1 SYKSLN
7 PSFNFLPTTFLIAT
21 EKPFI
26 ETLKQKIEM
35 ACFIPDIPNEKS
47 KQAFRQYLER
57 SGVVDRITS
66 TLVML
71 FSLEER
77 PEDPL
82 DFIRRN
88 LGDPRPEVA
97 EYEAALKSLEDAR
110 LEGEQLQIHV
120 DQLRRRLAK
129 YEGEEEE
136 GDGSDEEK
144 CGV

>member
-1 SYKSLN
+1 M
-7 PSFNFLPTTFLIAT
+7 T
-21 EKPFI
+21 
-26 ETLKQKIEM
+26 
-35 ACFIPDIPNEKS
+35 CFIPDIPNEKS

-66 TLVML
+66 ALVML

-77 PEDPL
+77 PDDPL

-110 LEGEQLQIHV
+110 LEAEQLKINV
-120 DQLRRRLAK
+120 DQLKRRLAK
-129 YEGEEEE
+129 FEGSGEEV
-136 GDGSDEEK
+136 DGSEEEK
-144 CGV
+144 CGL